1 MKKRLLIMG
10 LTALNLIAL
19 ASCGPTSSPSDS
31 ATKNLLEED
40 KSSLKEASYSSS
52 TEVIFSEYFEGSS
65 SNRALELYNFTDND
79 VDLGAYSIYI
89 YTTADLVPT
98 YAYKLKGTLKAK
110 STYVIVG
117 HEADEALIEK
127 ADALSTFTFQGKQSI
142 ALVKEGNIVDVLGN
156 IGFRTDWGKD
166 CTFVRK
172 VDHLL
177 PETLKDNKLLFDTY
191 SWIKYNKE
199 YSKLLGNVENTVT
212 PEELLLGPQL
222 NEDWLEVPF
231 AKYNSSKALIGSGGT
246 IRINL
251 YRGID
256 GDTSYFHFPPSFV
269 FDGNT
274 VKLSDIADVSNGDV
288 VKVRY
293 QAIDTTESYPG
304 NIEEWGYPA
313 KEYTTKLLHSA
324 KELYVQTNL
333 DGSLQD
339 SYGGRIMGFVFCYG
353 GQDIKGND
361 YTGRYVMSN
370 FLTVKYGLSE
380 KCSVED
386 ISPELQWKDVPYSS
400 YFTNAFEY
408 AKRQGYG
415 LFGEKDPY
423 WDYEKNE
430 YNNKK
435 IEGIDYF

>member
-19 ASCGPTSSPSDS
+19 ASCGPTSSP
-31 ATKNLLEED
+31 TKNLLEED

-142 ALVKEGNIVDVLGN
+142 ALVKEGKIVDVLGN

-212 PEELLLGPQL
+212 ISGLKFFDDNICTKENNLGIKIQTDSLSTGYIKRSFAQYARWLLKCYKR
-222 NEDWLEVPF
+222 
-231 AKYNSSKALIGSGGT
+231 KYYGSIFGQFCDYV
-246 IRINL
+246 L
-251 YRGID
+251 
-256 GDTSYFHFPPSFV
+256 
-269 FDGNT
+269 
-274 VKLSDIADVSNGDV
+274 
-288 VKVRY
+288 
-293 QAIDTTESYPG
+293 
-304 NIEEWGYPA
+304 PA
-313 KEYTTKLLHSA
+313 RSGRTD
-324 KELYVQTNL
+324 
-333 DGSLQD
+333 DGSSDEGLWKSVFFAYEGRGSRELHQRSKKENRKD
-339 SYGGRIMGFVFCYG
+339 TQGTGEGDLFYIRWNGVEQPRDPWKYGG
-353 GQDIKGND
+353 K
-361 YTGRYVMSN
+361 
-370 FLTVKYGLSE
+370 
-380 KCSVED
+380 
-386 ISPELQWKDVPYSS
+386 
-400 YFTNAFEY
+400 
-408 AKRQGYG
+408 
-415 LFGEKDPY
+415 
-423 WDYEKNE
+423 
-430 YNNKK
+430 
-435 IEGIDYF
+435 